1 LLIHGTSARA
11 AWIAACAACANG
23 AAGLTLLSAYG
34 EAGELL
40 GEPLAFTFWT
50 CGLLVSQNNRFKA
63 VLALLANVFENRH
76 IDGSARIMT
85 PLL

>member
-11 AWIAACAACANG
+11 AWIAASAARARG
-23 AAGLTLLSAYG
+23 AAGLLLSTYG
-34 EAGELL
+34 KAGELL
-40 GEPLAFTFWT
+40 AEPLAFTFRAR
-50 CGLLVSQNNRFKA
+50 GLLVSQNNRFKA